1 MATVETL
8 VFDLKSKHRLLTAAK
23 RYLVPHASPATP
35 DALTLLFVHSTHTC
49 KEYWEPTIDDFLD
62 LASARPGYH
71 GVQEMWAVDSP
82 YHGDTAL
89 LNPNAPQR
97 PYSGP
102 FEDWEHWL
110 RAVLEHDSLRSRR
123 IVLIGHSMG
132 AAVLPLV
139 ITREPRP
146 TNVVASILVEP
157 VALHSVEAWRKLA
170 RVLPEGARRRG
181 HRFGSREEASA
192 HLRAL
197 PFCRGYDERIMR
209 MYVSYTFASLK
220 DGGIASK
227 CSLEREIECYNDMDG
242 LYSVFQ
248 SLRPAAQAV
257 PMHIIMA
264 EGDRFAGPAFKEN
277 LLNGALGPNGKPA
290 SVSTILDAEHEVVQQ
305 KPREVALHILEAL
318 VALDSPRATL

>member
-1 MATVETL
+1 MASETL
-8 VFDLKSKHRLLTAAK
+8 VLNLRPAHRLLTAAK
-23 RYLVPHASPATP
+23 RYSVPNASPATP

-49 KEYWEPTIDDFLD
+49 KEYWEPTIDDLIAF
-62 LASARPGYH
+62 ASARGYH
-71 GVQEMWAVDSP
+71 GVREIWAMDSP

-89 LNPNAPQR
+89 LNPNAPER

-110 RAVLEHDSLRSRR
+110 RAVLDHDSLRDRR
-123 IVLIGHSMG
+123 VVLIGHSMG
-132 AAVLPLV
+132 AAVLPLA
-139 ITREPRP
+139 ITRDPRP

-181 HRFGSREEASA
+181 HRFWSREEALA
-192 HLRAL
+192 HFRTL
-197 PFCRGYDERIMR
+197 PHWRVYDERIVR
-209 MYVSYTFASLK
+209 VYVDYTFTQLK
-220 DGGIASK
+220 EGGIASK

-242 LYSVFQ
+242 LYRVFQ
-248 SLRPAAQAV
+248 ELRPAAQAV

-264 EGDRFAGPAFKEN
+264 EGDRFAGPAFKDN

-290 SVSTILDAEHEVVQQ
+290 TVSTILDAEHEVVQQ

-318 VALDSPRATL
+318 IALDSLKAKL